1 MIEPNIIKNKKS
13 LIKPQEYI
21 RSWKVEIP
29 INIVKDN
36 NIYIYDVMRFNS
48 IQEYDDW
55 KLQELKKTVNEKDKE
70 IQELKNKISE
80 LEVEP
85 PLVDRTETN
94 SNNIENHESLLND
107 LSQMIVEIST
117 LQQI

>member
-1 MIEPNIIKNKKS
+1 MIESKIIKNQTSTSEPKEK
-13 LIKPQEYI
+13 I
-21 RSWKVEIP
+21 RSYGVKIP
-29 INIVKDN
+29 INVVEKDGIYMYDIMEFNSLQEYNQWQIEQKDN
-36 NIYIYDVMRFNS
+36 
-48 IQEYDDW
+48 
-55 KLQELKKTVNEKDKE
+55 E

>member
-1 MIEPNIIKNKKS
+1 MKILTNQKCKSYPKDEILSYKVIIIQKETIKRVDDGYTYNAYYFNSLNEYNDWQVEEQNK
-13 LIKPQEYI
+13 IIGE
-21 RSWKVEIP
+21 
-29 INIVKDN
+29 KDN
-36 NIYIYDVMRFNS
+36 
-48 IQEYDDW
+48 
-55 KLQELKKTVNEKDKE
+55 E

>member
-1 MIEPNIIKNKKS
+1 MKILTKKSKTYPKDNIMSYGVTIIKKDTIKKVDDFYTYNAYYFNS
-13 LIKPQEYI
+13 LNEYND
-21 RSWKVEIP
+21 WKVEEQNKI
-29 INIVKDN
+29 IG
-36 NIYIYDVMRFNS
+36 
-48 IQEYDDW
+48 
-55 KLQELKKTVNEKDKE
+55 EKENE